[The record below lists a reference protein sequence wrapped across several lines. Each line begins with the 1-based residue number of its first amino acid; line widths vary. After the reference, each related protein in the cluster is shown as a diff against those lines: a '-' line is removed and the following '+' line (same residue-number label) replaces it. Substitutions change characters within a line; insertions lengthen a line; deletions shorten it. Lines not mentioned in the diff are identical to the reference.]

1 MLLLALKGY
10 YLGGKHTNNKQSDSF
25 LIHSYSTSIEI
36 KNIKVQMLTL
46 LKKSIDDVDQLE
58 ESLNLSD
65 EIRSFIVSVTNR
77 KAKVSDVTDNIIRWI
92 KEEHLE
98 NKFVINFKN

>member
-46 LKKSIDDVDQLE
+46 LKKSR
-58 ESLNLSD
+58 SL
-65 EIRSFIVSVTNR
+65 T
-77 KAKVSDVTDNIIRWI
+77 
-92 KEEHLE
+92 
-98 NKFVINFKN
+98 